1 MRGTFRSFLADDSAQ
16 DVVEYAYL
24 ALFVGLVGI
33 VVWAAVVDLIGDRYD
48 DYEQDVQDE
57 WESPEPVLGP

>member
-33 VVWAAVVDLIGDRYD
+33 VVWSSVVDLLGLRYT
-48 DYEQDVQDE
+48 DYNDNVQDL
-57 WESPEPVLGP
+57 WEPPPVP